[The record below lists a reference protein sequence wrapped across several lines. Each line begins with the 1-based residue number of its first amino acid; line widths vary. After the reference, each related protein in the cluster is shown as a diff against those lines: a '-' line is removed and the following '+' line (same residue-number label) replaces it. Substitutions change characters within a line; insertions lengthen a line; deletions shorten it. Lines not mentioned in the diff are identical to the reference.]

1 MKKLIPLLILMGAS
15 TSLAATERVT
25 LHEATEKGAGKVIGT
40 IDIQET
46 DYGLLFTPALN
57 GLPPACTGFT
67 STKIR
72 PVMLQRKRVN
82 RYLPWPQAAILTWQV
97 QKFMPGPYADG
108 HLGDLPAL
116 YVTDDGK
123 ATTQVL
129 APRLKKLREIKG
141 HAIMVH
147 AGGDNH
153 SDSPA
158 PLGGGGARIACGVIA
173 AE

>member
-1 MKKLIPLLILMGAS
+1 
-15 TSLAATERVT
+15 ERVI

-57 GLPPACTGFT
+57 GLPPGVHGFHIHENP
-67 STKIR
+67 SCDAAEKEGKPVAALAAGGHFDPAGTK
-72 PVMLQRKRVN
+72 VH
-82 RYLPWPQAAILTWQV
+82 A
-97 QKFMPGPYADG
+97 GPYADG
-108 HLGDLPAL
+108 HLGDLPVL

-129 APRLKKLREIKG
+129 APRLKKLSEIKG

-147 AGGDNH
+147 TGGDNH

-158 PLGGGGARIACGVIA
+158 PLGGGG
-173 AE
+173 

>member
-1 MKKLIPLLILMGAS
+1 MKKNHSVVNPDGGINLP
-15 TSLAATERVT
+15 AATERVT
-25 LHEATEKGAGKVIGT
+25 CMKRQKKVPVRLSALLIFRKR
-40 IDIQET
+40 IMV
-46 DYGLLFTPALN
+46 LLFTPALN

-72 PVMLQRKRVN
+72 PVMLQRKRVKPVPA
-82 RYLPWPQAAILTWQV
+82 LAAGGHFDPQV
-97 QKFMPGPYADG
+97 QKFMPVPYAGRPFGRFAGTVCD
-108 HLGDLPAL
+108 P
-116 YVTDDGK
+116 DDGK

-153 SDSPA
+153 SGFTGTIRWWRRSDC
-158 PLGGGGARIACGVIA
+158 LRR
-173 AE
+173 